1 MYGVMLMLS
10 AKGISFDE
18 SFVRK
23 RLPRFF
29 NEYFIR
35 YSVGDFVSVDDAG
48 LKLKE
53 QRALISESAGVYLFL
68 NAEQQV
74 LYVGKARHLKKRVSS
89 YFRGLQSSRVALMMR
104 QVTAIETTSTETEN
118 QALLLES
125 NLIKQLKPRY
135 NILLRDDKSYPYII
149 LSQHQSYPRLA
160 FYRGARIK
168 GYRYFGPFPSILAVR
183 ETLNLLQKLFRIR
196 SCKDSF
202 FRNRTR
208 PCLQYQIKRCTGPCV
223 GLITPENYQ
232 RDVSNTI
239 LFLQGKNKTVIDDI
253 AHQMEKAAQ
262 DLDYETAAR
271 LRDQIAALREI
282 QQKQVITTGLGNLD
296 IIGLAQRTTHYVL
309 YVLNVRH
316 GRLLGGK
323 AYFPDVPLKQ
333 TADEVLSAFMGQ
345 FYCQT
350 EASHIPEQIILPL
363 KVSEQDWLMATLAE
377 RARHKVKLLNKPSA
391 EKKHWLSLANKNA
404 EQALM
409 VHLSDKLTFYKQLEC
424 LQMTL
429 QLDHLPQ
436 RLECFDISHTQGEAT
451 VASCVVFDEQGPRK
465 MDYRRFNIENIT
477 PGDDYAAMRQALLR
491 RYKHLKN
498 EEENL
503 PDLLLIDGGK
513 GQLKQ
518 AEQVLEELQI
528 NGILIMGVAKGP
540 GRQSGLETLYLSTH
554 TQAINLPVDSL
565 ALQAILTIRDEA
577 HRFAITGHRGRRAK
591 KRRTSIL
598 EGIPG
603 IGVKR
608 RRELLRQFGGLQ
620 ALQHASAADLAKVPG
635 ISQRLA
641 EQIYFALKG

>member
-1 MYGVMLMLS
+1 MATSFYWV
-10 AKGISFDE
+10 ISVAVGASDE
-18 SFVRK
+18 
-23 RLPRFF
+23 RLKQQLA
-29 NEYFIR
+29 FI
-35 YSVGDFVSVDDAG
+35 S
-48 LKLKE
+48 
-53 QRALISESAGVYLFL
+53 QSAGVYLFL
-68 NAEQQV
+68 NANHQV

-89 YFRGLQSSRVALMMR
+89 YFRGQQSSRVTLMMR

-149 LSQHQSYPRLA
+149 LSKHQSYPRLA
-160 FYRGARIK
+160 FYRGARVK
-168 GYRYFGPFPSILAVR
+168 DYRYFGPFPSILAVR

-232 RDVSNTI
+232 RDVANTI
-239 LFLQGKNKTVIDDI
+239 LFLQGKNQTVIDDI
-253 AHQMEKAAQ
+253 ATQMDKAAQ
-262 DLDYETAAR
+262 ELDYETAAR

-296 IIGLAQRTTHYVL
+296 IIGLAQQGTHYVF

-323 AYFPDVPLKQ
+323 AYFPDVPPKY
-333 TADEVLSAFMGQ
+333 TVAEVLSAFMGQ
-345 FYCQT
+345 FYLQT
-350 EASHIPEQIILPL
+350 EISHSIPEQIITPL
-363 KVSEQDWLMATLAE
+363 KVPEETWLMASLTE
-377 RARHKVKLLNKPSA
+377 RSGHKVKLLNKPSG
-391 EKKHWLSLANKNA
+391 EKKHWLTLAHENA
-404 EQALM
+404 HHALIA
-409 VHLSDKLTFYKQLEC
+409 HLSDKLAFYKQLEC
-424 LQMTL
+424 LQTAL
-429 QLDHLPQ
+429 QLDNLPQ

-465 MDYRRFNIENIT
+465 MDYRRFNIEDIV
-477 PGDDYAAMRQALLR
+477 PGDDYAAMRQAVMR

-503 PDLLLIDGGK
+503 PDILLIDGGK

-518 AEQVLEELQI
+518 VEQVLEELQI
-528 NGILIMGVAKGP
+528 SGILIIGVAKGP
-540 GRQSGLETLYLSTH
+540 GRQSGLETLYFSTRAQPM
-554 TQAINLPVDSL
+554 TLPSDSL
-565 ALQAILTIRDEA
+565 ALHAILTLRDEA

-591 KRRTSIL
+591 KRRTSVL
-598 EGIPG
+598 EDIPG
-603 IGVKR
+603 IGAKR

-620 ALQHASAADLAKVPG
+620 ALQNASANDLAKVPG
-635 ISQRLA
+635 ISKRLA
-641 EQIYFALKG
+641 EQIYLALKA